1 MNRYSRAKCKGSN
14 CQLTLFHESRGRRSR
29 VSYNCNSSVTLVLS
43 QKASNIRPQVSS
55 WTGDRAIQRY
65 DVEPARVVVYL
76 NQHLTLWITNED
88 WPTLVRCDLC
98 LILWSVELYLHW
110 CVSVCVCSG
119 NSQEERGLWESEGLV
134 ALDTWRHVSPALL
147 PSPQPTLFM
156 SSSFSAPYCPA
167 AVKQNNGEVR
177 WT

>member
-1 MNRYSRAKCKGSN
+1 MRVEDDVPEWATTATAQSLWFSAK
-14 CQLTLFHESRGRRSR
+14 RPRI
-29 VSYNCNSSVTLVLS
+29 V
-43 QKASNIRPQVSS
+43 RPQVSS
-55 WTGDRAIQRY
+55 WTGDRAIHR
-65 DVEPARVVVYL
+65 
-76 NQHLTLWITNED
+76 NQHLTLWITSED

-98 LILWSVELYLHW
+98 LILWSAELYLHW

-147 PSPQPTLFM
+147 PSPHPTLFM
-156 SSSFSAPYCPA
+156 SSSFSAPHCPA
-167 AVKQNNGEVR
+167 AGKQNHGEVR